1 MCVMNAS
8 TASEHWLAL
17 LHQLP
22 AKPPYL
28 RVKIW
33 RRLQVIGAVPLKNA
47 VHVLPRHEENEAAFR
62 ELLAE
67 IISGGGEAVLIDARM
82 IEGQSDADLRGLF
95 DAGRD
100 ADYNELTQAAHRLLE
115 TGPSSGAEI
124 AKLQRRLAE
133 IVRLDFFG
141 AHGRQDAEAALRE
154 LDAQRHV
161 HPDVG
166 RTGEPTPWLSA
177 DLKNRVWVTRRGV
190 HVDRI
195 ACAWLIRRFIDPKA
209 SFKFVD
215 AKNHAPEAGELR
227 FDMVDAE
234 FTHEGDR
241 CSFETLLLRAELERD
256 PALAVIGEIIHDL
269 DIGDGKFG
277 RPETP
282 GLGAMLSGVCA
293 STDDDLQRIASAG
306 DALDQFH
313 AYFSTRKTE
322 R

>member
-47 VHVLPRHEENEAAFR
+47 VHVLPRQEENEAAFR

-67 IISGGGEAVLIDARM
+67 IVSSGGEAVLIDARM

-95 DAGRD
+95 DASRD
-100 ADYNELTQAAHRLLE
+100 ADYNELTQAARRLLE

-177 DLKNRVWVTRRGV
+177 GLKNRVWVTRRGV

-195 ACAWLIRRFIDPKA
+195 ASAWLIRRFIDPEA
-209 SFKFVD
+209 RFKFVD
-215 AKNHAPEAGELR
+215 GKSYAPQPDELR

-241 CSFETLLLRAELERD
+241 CSFETLLLRAELESD
-256 PALAVIGEIIHDL
+256 PALVAIGEIIHDL

-277 RPETP
+277 RPETS

-293 STDDDLQRIASAG
+293 STDDDLQRIASGG
-306 DALDQFH
+306 DALNQFH
-313 AYFSTRKTE
+313 AFFSNRKTE

>member
-1 MCVMNAS
+1 MID
-8 TASEHWLAL
+8 TAGADIWLVL

-33 RRLQVIGAVPLKNA
+33 RRLQAVGAVPLKNA
-47 VHVLPRHEENEAAFR
+47 VHVLPRREETKAAFR
-62 ELLAE
+62 DLLAE
-67 IISGGGEAVLIDARM
+67 IISNGGEAVLIEARL
-82 IEGQSDADLRGLF
+82 IEGQSDAELHALF
-95 DAGRD
+95 DAARD
-100 ADYNELTQAAHRLLE
+100 ADYDELAQAARGLLD
-115 TGPSSGAEI
+115 TGPASGPEI

-133 IVRLDFFG
+133 IVQLDFFG
-141 AHGRQDAEAALRE
+141 AHGRQGAEAALRE
-154 LDAQRHV
+154 LDEKRYV

-166 RTGEPTPWLSA
+166 RTGEPGSLGPI
-177 DLKNRVWVTRRGV
+177 DLKNRVWVTRRGI

-195 ACAWLIRRFIDPKA
+195 ACAWLIRRFIDPVA

-215 AKNHAPEAGELR
+215 ANSYTPQAGELR

-241 CSFETLLLRAELERD
+241 CSFETLVLRAELGGD
-256 PALAVIGEIIHDL
+256 PALVSIAEIIHDL

-293 STDDDLQRIASAG
+293 SSDDDLQRIASAS

-313 AYFSTRKTE
+313 AYFSNRKGE